1 MIHVVD
7 ERLAS
12 GSCNLPS
19 QPLIVDD
26 ESYKPVKCLSNETNH
41 VYLVHS
47 VGGCE
52 LQFWKPSCH
61 MVSSVPLTCQSLEA
75 WTSVEDIFKVLAKG
89 FFLDRRSPWLG
100 NFQKIRSKMN
110 TLIDSTFRSIPG
122 SLTIGI
128 LTIPMAIESAFFRCI
143 LQQSF
148 SWHLGRTISV
158 ILTILLLVGINIIG
172 LSLLGNLIGM
182 PLCVFVALLR
192 KFQEEHAFVDI
203 VEKFLKNQNMLT
215 SARYTYPEILIITN
229 PFERKLGQG
238 GFGSVFQGKLHGGYL
253 VAVKMLCDSKFNG
266 EDFINEVSTI
276 GRIHHINVMQLI
288 GYCSEGPRR
297 ALVYEYMPN
306 GSLDKYVSFRLRAC
320 EAVPKEQSL
329 VPISAARGTMG
340 YIAPELLSRNFGPV
354 SYKSDVYSFGMLLLE
369 VAGTKKNLEAVTG
382 KSSETYFPDWV
393 YHRLTKEQELEEGVD
408 GKMGEIERT
417 LCIAGLCSVV
427 EMLEGRTPDLQ
438 VPARPFFPS
447 SENSFAGG
455 STIDSFSTEL
465 LAISEE

>member
-1 MIHVVD
+1 
-7 ERLAS
+7 
-12 GSCNLPS
+12 
-19 QPLIVDD
+19 
-26 ESYKPVKCLSNETNH
+26 
-41 VYLVHS
+41 
-47 VGGCE
+47 
-52 LQFWKPSCH
+52 
-61 MVSSVPLTCQSLEA
+61 
-75 WTSVEDIFKVLAKG
+75 
-89 FFLDRRSPWLG
+89 
-100 NFQKIRSKMN
+100 
-110 TLIDSTFRSIPG
+110 
-122 SLTIGI
+122 
-128 LTIPMAIESAFFRCI
+128 
-143 LQQSF
+143 
-148 SWHLGRTISV
+148 
-158 ILTILLLVGINIIG
+158 
-172 LSLLGNLIGM
+172 M

-253 VAVKMLCDSKFNG
+253 VSVKMLCDSKFNG

-276 GRIHHINVMQLI
+276 GRIHRINVMQLI

-306 GSLDKYVSFRLRAC
+306 GSLDKYVSPGKRTGPSLTWEKLNEIALGVARGVEYLHRGCDMCILHFDMKPHNILLDQDFTPKVSDFGLAKLYL
-320 EAVPKEQSL
+320 KEQSL

-393 YHRLTKEQELEEGVD
+393 YHRLTKEQEVEEGVD

-417 LCIAGLCSVV
+417 LCIAGLWCIQMNPSDRPSMSSVV